1 LTPAPIRGFFP
12 AFMFRLALK
21 MLYGDVAKFLM
32 LIGGLTVCSLLMTQ
46 QLGVFCGLMRWTTA
60 TIRNVDVPIWVCD
73 ARVEQV
79 GEVVPLRDIEVNRVR
94 SIEGVEWAVPLYW
107 GIIQT
112 RLSNGAFQQIQLTGL
127 DSATLVGR
135 PSRMTAGNVED
146 LRLPN
151 AVIVDQI
158 AVKKFK
164 QKGLDLRV
172 GDVFEINDKEA
183 RVVGICE
190 AEQSFMGQPYV
201 YTTYERALEYVPAQ
215 RKMLSFVLVK
225 PRDGVPPETVTERIG
240 KIPGL
245 RAVTGDKF
253 AAQTMRWYIDF
264 TGIPA
269 SFGSVVV
276 LGIIVG
282 IAIAGQT
289 FFLFVHENIRHLAA
303 LKAMGAGNS
312 LLAQMVFLQA
322 FCVGFIGF
330 GLGVGM
336 TGMIGGAFLKRGEP
350 PFYLPWEVIGFGGA
364 VVVFICLLSAFIG
377 LLKVFRAEP
386 AVVFR

>member
-1 LTPAPIRGFFP
+1 
-12 AFMFRLALK
+12 MFRLALK
-21 MLYGDVAKFLM
+21 MLYGDVAKFIM

-46 QLGVFCGLMRWTTA
+46 QSGVFCGLMMWTTA

-73 ARVEQV
+73 AKVEQV
-79 GEVVPLRDIEVNRVR
+79 NEVVAMRDIEVNRVR

-112 RLSNGAFQQIQLTGL
+112 RLPNGAFQQIQLTGL

-135 PSRMTAGNVED
+135 PPRMTEGNVED

-151 AVIVDQI
+151 AVVVDQVT
-158 AVKKFK
+158 VKKFK
-164 QKGLDLRV
+164 TKGLTLKV

-183 RVVGICE
+183 RVVGICH

-201 YTTYERALEYVPAQ
+201 YTTYERALEYVPPQ
-215 RKMLSFVLVK
+215 RKMLSFVLAK
-225 PRDGVPPETVTERIG
+225 PREGVPAADVVARIK

-245 RAVTGDKF
+245 TAFTSEDF
-253 AAQTMRWYIDF
+253 QDQTMGWYIKY
-264 TGIPA
+264 TGIPI
-269 SFGSVVV
+269 SFGTVVV

-289 FFLFVHENIRHLAA
+289 FYLFVHENVRHLAA
-303 LKAMGAGNS
+303 LKAMGASNA
-312 LLAQMVFLQA
+312 LLAEMVFLQA
-322 FCVGFIGF
+322 FAVGITGF
-330 GLGVGM
+330 GLG
-336 TGMIGGAFLKRGEP
+336 TGLTAMLGKKFMMIGEP
-350 PFYLPWEVIGFGGA
+350 PFFLPWQVLAFAGA
-364 VVVFICLLSAFIG
+364 VIVFICLFAAGIG

-386 AVVFR
+386 AIVFR